1 MISIRLRAL
10 LLAFITVFAVSG
22 CQRAPVELNTAKRK
36 DLETVKEIGPRM
48 SEAIVYERKRGG
60 EFKDWNDF
68 ITRVKGVGAKSAAQM
83 SADGLIIN
91 GQKLSESGASAP
103 AKP

>member
-1 MISIRLRAL
+1 MIPARIRAL
-10 LLAFITVFAVSG
+10 ILALLTVFALGG
-22 CQRAPVELNTAKRK
+22 CQRPPVELNTAKRK

-68 ITRVKGVGAKSAAQM
+68 VARVKGVGAKSAAQM
-83 SADGLIIN
+83 SADGLVIN
-91 GQKLSESGASAP
+91 GQNMTDGAAP
-103 AKP
+103 AMPK